1 MSTPST
7 QPTWVESVTARDDP
21 SRPYVRI
28 FKCTVFV
35 REQNRS
41 MRFYVD
47 QLGFKL
53 VADVSFTPAGR
64 WIALAPP
71 DGSTL
76 IILLAPKP
84 DSAEYKL
91 IGTPSE
97 VAFITDDVMRTYEV
111 WRERGVQFHE
121 VPRVSQ
127 WGGTSTRFED
137 PDGNSF
143 ILLGFDESTRQ
154 IEEQRKAIADRQEF
168 ERRSEQE
175 IGIAKQVQARLFP
188 QNLPTLSTL
197 DYAGVCIQARAVG
210 GDYFDFLDLG
220 REHVGLVTGDIAG
233 KGIGGALLMAN
244 LQANVRSQCAIAVD
258 HPERFLQSVN
268 RLFFDSTTEGAYAT
282 LFFAEYSD
290 RERRLRYANCGHLP
304 ALVMRDNG
312 NVERL
317 ESTATVVGLFQDWD
331 CGIAEKT
338 LRPGDTLALYTD
350 GITEAFGEN
359 GEEFGERRLVA
370 ALERNRKLG
379 SADLLDAVV
388 NEVHAYASREQSDDI
403 TLIVAQCR

>member
-1 MSTPST
+1 MSSPST
-7 QPTWVESVTARDDP
+7 QPNWVETVTARDDP
-21 SRPYVRI
+21 SQPYVRI

-35 REQNRS
+35 RDQDRS
-41 MRFYVD
+41 LRFYVD

-53 VADVSFTPAGR
+53 AADVNFGPTGR
-64 WIALAPP
+64 WVALAPP

-76 IILLAPKP
+76 IILLTPKP
-84 DSAEYKL
+84 DSQEFKL
-91 IGTPSE
+91 IGTASE

-111 WRERGVQFHE
+111 WNARGVKFRE
-121 VPRVSQ
+121 VPKVSQ
-127 WGGTSTRFED
+127 WGGTSARFED

-154 IEEQRKAIADRQEF
+154 IEEQRKATAERQAFERLLRQEAD
-168 ERRSEQE
+168 
-175 IGIAKQVQARLFP
+175 IAKQVQARLFP
-188 QNLPTLSTL
+188 QNLPMLSTL

-210 GDYFDFLDLG
+210 GDYYDFLDLG

-268 RLFFDSTTEGAYAT
+268 RLFFESTTEGAYAT
-282 LFFAEYSD
+282 LFFAEYND

-304 ALVMRDNG
+304 ALVMRGDG

-317 ESTATVVGLFQDWD
+317 ESTATVVGLFKDWD
-331 CGIAEKT
+331 CGVSERT

-350 GITEAFGEN
+350 GITEAFGES
-359 GEEFGERRLVA
+359 GEEFGEARLVA
-370 ALERNRKLG
+370 ALERNRKLSSEG
-379 SADLLDAVV
+379 LLDAVV
-388 NEVHAYASREQSDDI
+388 AEVRGFAAHEQSDDI

>member
-1 MSTPST
+1 MSTPLT
-7 QPTWVESVTARDDP
+7 PPTWVESVTSRADP
-21 SRPYVRI
+21 SQPYVRI

-35 REQNRS
+35 RDQNRS
-41 MRFYVD
+41 LRFYMD

-53 VADVSFTPAGR
+53 VADVAFTPTGR
-64 WIALAPP
+64 WVALAPP

-76 IILLAPKP
+76 IILLTPKP
-84 DSAEYKL
+84 DSAEMKL
-91 IGTPSE
+91 MGTPSE
-97 VAFITDDVMRTYEV
+97 VAFITDDVVKTYQA
-111 WRERGVQFHE
+111 WSARGVKFSE
-121 VPRVSQ
+121 VPKVSQ

-154 IEEQRKAIADRQEF
+154 IEEQRRAIADRQEF
-168 ERRSEQE
+168 ERRSAQE

-188 QNLPTLSTL
+188 QNQPLLSTL

-210 GDYFDFLDLG
+210 GDYFDFLNLG

-258 HPERFLQSVN
+258 HPQRFLQSVN
-268 RLFFDSTTEGAYAT
+268 QLFFDSTSDGAYAT
-282 LFFAEYSD
+282 LFFAEYND

-304 ALVMRDNG
+304 ALVMRGDG

-317 ESTATVVGLFQDWD
+317 ESTATVVGLFQNWD
-331 CGIAEKT
+331 CGIGEKT

-370 ALERNRKLG
+370 ALEKNRKLR

-388 NEVHAYASREQSDDI
+388 NDVHAFAAREQSDDI
-403 TLIVAQCR
+403 TLIVAQCK

>member
-1 MSTPST
+1 
-7 QPTWVESVTARDDP
+7 
-21 SRPYVRI
+21 
-28 FKCTVFV
+28 
-35 REQNRS
+35 

-127 WGGTSTRFED
+127 WGGTSTRFDD

-331 CGIAEKT
+331 CRIAEKT

-370 ALERNRKLG
+370 ALERNRKLS

-388 NEVHAYASREQSDDI
+388 NEVQGYASREQSDDI